1 MDSISLIKKIIL
13 FLGDIA
19 IFLLSLWLSL
29 IIRYGQLYSIETWNN
44 HLPLFSILGI
54 LWIFILYSFNF
65 YQLSYYPNL
74 TRFAS
79 TFGKA
84 IIVIVI
90 ASISFF
96 YIFGSQ
102 ITIAPK
108 TIMLIDVA
116 AFSLIFTIWRYS
128 FYKLFNLTAFKK
140 RILIYGAHPNLP
152 SIIEDIK
159 NQNYLLNIVGC
170 YVFTPT
176 PENNIPV
183 PIYSLDYKLSELAK
197 QEKIKIVILAENPK
211 PEDLEELSGLLKQQ
225 IDVFSLPKF
234 YEVYLQK
241 IPVRF
246 IQTAW
251 FLENFAEG
259 EKGLLEAPKR
269 LIDFILAL
277 IGIIISL
284 FLFPILALLIKLT
297 SSGPIFFQQIRTGKN
312 GKLFLAIKFR
322 TMVVDAEKNG
332 PQWAQ
337 KNDFRVTPI
346 GKYLRKLR
354 LDEIPQLFNII
365 RGEMS
370 FVGPRPERPE
380 FDEKIEQEVNY
391 YKYRHLVKPGLTG
404 WAQINY
410 PYGSSI
416 DDARIKLE
424 YDLFYI
430 KNRSLLLDLSIILKT
445 INTILRGWG

>member
-1 MDSISLIKKIIL
+1 MDSSSLIKKIIL
-13 FLGDIA
+13 FLGDLA
-19 IFLLSLWLSL
+19 IFFLALWLSL
-29 IIRYGQLYSIETWNN
+29 IIRYGQGYSITTWNN
-44 HLPLFSILGI
+44 HLPLFSMLGI
-54 LWIFILYSFNF
+54 IWLFILYSFNL

-74 TRFAS
+74 NRFAS

-84 IIVIVI
+84 VIIIII

-96 YIFGSQ
+96 YIFGNQAAIS
-102 ITIAPK
+102 PK
-108 TIMLIDVA
+108 TIMLIDIA
-116 AFSLIFTIWRYS
+116 AFSVIFTIWRYG
-128 FYKLFNLTAFKK
+128 FYKLFNLNTFKK
-140 RILIYGAHPNLP
+140 RILIYGAHPNLS

-159 NQNYLLNIVGC
+159 NQNYLLTIIGC
-170 YVFTPT
+170 YVFNSVS
-176 PENNIPV
+176 ENNIPV
-183 PIYSLDYKLSELAK
+183 PIYSLDYKLSELAQ
-197 QEKIKIVILAENPK
+197 QEKIKIVILAENPN
-211 PEDLEELSGLLKQQ
+211 PNDLEELTNLLKQQ
-225 IDVFSLPKF
+225 IDVFTLPKF

-246 IQTAW
+246 LQTSW

-269 LIDFILAL
+269 ILDFSLAL

-284 FLFPILALLIKLT
+284 FLFPILILLIKL
-297 SSGPIFFQQIRTGKN
+297 SGRGPIFFYQMRSGKN
-312 GKLFLAIKFR
+312 NKPFLAIKFR

-337 KNDFRVTPI
+337 KNDIRVTPI

-354 LDEIPQLFNII
+354 LDEIPQLLNIL

-424 YDLFYI
+424 YDLYYI

>member
-1 MDSISLIKKIIL
+1 MDSSSLIKKIIL
-13 FLGDIA
+13 FFGDIA
-19 IFLLSLWLSL
+19 IFFLALWLSL
-29 IIRYGQLYSIETWNN
+29 IIRYGQNYSIVTWNN
-44 HLPLFSILGI
+44 HLPLFAMLGAI
-54 LWIFILYSFNF
+54 WLFILYSFNF

-74 TRFAS
+74 TRFAG

-84 IIVIVI
+84 IIIIGV

-102 ITIAPK
+102 TAIAPK
-108 TIMLIDVA
+108 TIMLIDLV
-116 AFSLIFTIWRYS
+116 AFSLIFTIWRYG
-128 FYKLFNLTAFKK
+128 FYKLFNLSTFKK
-140 RILIYGAHPNLP
+140 RILIYGSHPNLP

-159 NQNYLLNIVGC
+159 NQDYLLTIVGC

-211 PEDLEELSGLLKQQ
+211 TEDLEELTNLLKQK
-225 IDVFSLPKF
+225 IDIFSLPKF

-241 IPVRF
+241 IPIKF
-246 IQTAW
+246 LQTSW

-269 LIDFILAL
+269 LIDFTLAL

-284 FLFPILALLIKLT
+284 FLFPILALLIKF
-297 SSGPIFFQQIRTGKN
+297 SSHGPIFFHQMRTGKN
-312 GKLFLAIKFR
+312 GKTFLAIKFR
-322 TMVVDAEKNG
+322 TMFLDAEKNG

-337 KNDFRVTPI
+337 KNDQRVTPI

-354 LDEIPQLFNII
+354 LDEIPQLLNIL

-380 FDEKIEQEVNY
+380 FDQKIEQEVNY

-404 WAQINY
+404 WAQINF

-424 YDLFYI
+424 YDLYYI